1 MSNLCE
7 SCAHEATAH
16 SGDRKECTSLVTDEY
31 GQWKCCC
38 PVFERD
44 PDE

>member
-1 MSNLCE
+1 MSHYCE
-7 SCAHEATAH
+7 SCGH
-16 SGDRKECTSLVTDEY
+16 SGACHDGDRKECTKVVTDEW

-38 PVFERD
+38 PVYVPD